1 MGVYYMGKGINITA
15 IVLRFRDKGED
26 NNDTIKAHKA
36 IIDTSQ
42 HVWWGWWAKDYENA
56 PLDYFKQIEKKIR
69 DKERF
74 VIFLFHT
81 KIRKF
86 YKASCNEIQYNTTDG
101 SSVISSPEPDCTPEY
116 YRSTK
121 VKLWLKFTDIA
132 ECDFSILTS
141 SYSFAKDS
149 TQLFANMEDNNSDK
163 KNNLYVSFEGCKV
176 SSEDD
181 FLIQKRTIWFLK
193 KQNKSDEAT
202 PVQEWKPLL
211 DNFASHYAKTPHT
224 KILLLSDLH
233 FSLKNSNKHNFPLNT
248 DDPQDYTLIDSI
260 MEIINEK
267 RIEVGGIIIA
277 GDFTFIPCED
287 DFDLAA
293 DFVEE
298 LVSRLHIKT
307 SQVAIVPGNH
317 DIAFDKN
324 NADSD
329 KIEFASDESKEM
341 YKNFYRRIY
350 HVEPN
355 EYLCCSKRIILGNG
369 LPIEIIC
376 ANSSVLQ
383 QEEDYFVQ
391 GMIGRQQLQLLTNQM
406 DLKRNIKT
414 YTYRIFVMHH
424 HLVVANYLKTPEK
437 KKQYSALLD
446 SGQVQRFLNEYN
458 ISLVIHGHEHE
469 NIGIALSSHLSQNNR
484 KTEIIGLGSAG
495 SSDLCSNVNNSFG
508 ILDFSEYGKVTYES
522 YEIIPNGNVSISP
535 KIQYS
540 FELN

>member
-1 MGVYYMGKGINITA
+1 MSKGISIA
-15 IVLRFRDKGED
+15 AVVLRFRDKGED
-26 NNDTIKAHKA
+26 NNDTIKAHRA

-56 PLDYFKQIEKKIR
+56 PLDYFKQIEKKITEGE
-69 DKERF
+69 KFE
-74 VIFLFHT
+74 IFLFHT
-81 KIRKF
+81 KIQKF
-86 YKASCNEIQYNTTDG
+86 YKASCNKIQYNTADG
-101 SSVISSPEPDCTPEY
+101 SSVISSPEPEYTPEY

-121 VKLWLKFTDIA
+121 VKLWLRFTDIE
-132 ECDFSILTS
+132 ECDFSILTRN
-141 SYSFAKDS
+141 YSFAKDS
-149 TQLFANMEDNNSDK
+149 TQFFANLEDSTNDK

-176 SSEDD
+176 SDIED

-193 KQNKSDEAT
+193 KQNKSDGAT
-202 PVQEWKPLL
+202 PVQEWKPLQ

-233 FSLKNSNKHNFPLNT
+233 FSSKKPEKHNFPLNIGN
-248 DDPQDYTLIDSI
+248 PQDYTLISSI
-260 MEIINEK
+260 IDIISEK
-267 RIEVGGIIIA
+267 KIEVGGIIIA
-277 GDFTFIPCED
+277 GDFTFIPCEE

-293 DFVEE
+293 DFIEE
-298 LVSRLHIKT
+298 LISKLHIKT

-317 DIAFDKN
+317 DIAFDEN
-324 NADSD
+324 NADSE
-329 KIEFASDESKEM
+329 KIEYASDASKEM

-355 EYLCCSKRIILGNG
+355 EFLCCSKRIILGNG

-383 QEEDYFVQ
+383 QEEDFFVQ
-391 GMIGRQQLQLLTNQM
+391 GMIGRRQLQLLANQM

-424 HLVVANYLKTPEK
+424 HLVAANYLKTPEK

-446 SGQVQRFLNEYN
+446 SGQVQKFLNEYN

-469 NIGIALSSHLSQNNR
+469 NIGIALSSHMTQNNK

-495 SSDLCSNVNNSFG
+495 SSDLCPNVNNSFG
-508 ILDFSEYGKVTYES
+508 ILDFSEYGRVKYES
-522 YEIIPNGNVSISP
+522 YDIIPNGNVSDAPRIE
-535 KIQYS
+535 YS
-540 FELN
+540 FEVN